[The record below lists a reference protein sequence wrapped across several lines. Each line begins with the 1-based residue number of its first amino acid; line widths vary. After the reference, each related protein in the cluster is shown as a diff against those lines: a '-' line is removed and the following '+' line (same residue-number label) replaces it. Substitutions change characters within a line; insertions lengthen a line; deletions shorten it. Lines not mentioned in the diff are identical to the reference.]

1 MSRSDETVA
10 VMIPRQVWGQ
20 MASIADNQGVTVA
33 DLLVAGVNAAIKKM
47 PIVRGER
54 SSTRRLTAAQR
65 DQLRRLI
72 IAGRATEFEMAAAVG
87 CHPNTVTNWKRKLR
101 MSGEWDV

>member
-1 MSRSDETVA
+1 MSRSEDVVA

-33 DLLVAGVNAAIKKM
+33 DLLVAGVNSVIKKM
-47 PIVRGER
+47 PVVRGER
-54 SSTRRLTAAQR
+54 RVTRRLTAAQR

-72 IAGRATEFEMAAAVG
+72 IAGRATEAEMAAAVG

-101 MSGEWDV
+101 ESGEWDV